1 MKSSTSDIR
10 IFEVQPVTMVSSST
24 LIAFSPSGNYVFQT
38 DALASLKQV
47 TSSTQFRFRCQT
59 ASKILHIKTN
69 AAVSAF
75 LTSPSGQPP
84 TSCGSYQRL
93 ADDNSV
99 IATNCARWAHGKW
112 VNRNTQVKLIDH
124 TMYIGGSNHW
134 NILKTYRRYE
144 CDDYRIF
151 RFIRNNDLW
160 EVYVR

>member
-69 AAVSAF
+69 AAVSEF
-75 LTSPSGQPP
+75 LTSTSGQPP
-84 TSCGSYQRL
+84 TSCDSYQRL
-93 ADDNSV
+93 DDDNSV
-99 IATNCARWAHGKW
+99 LATNCATWKHGKW
-112 VNRNTQVKLIDH
+112 ADRNTQLRLIDH
-124 TMYIGGSNHW
+124 TMYISKSNHW
-134 NILKTYRRYE
+134 NIWKTSARYE
-144 CDDYRIF
+144 CDDYRSSG
-151 RFIRNNDLW
+151 FIRNNDLW